1 MCVSALLE
9 LHEAPSV
16 ECFATTI
23 TSPSGKY
30 MANFDVKES
39 KWRVTTVKPKKQIAK
54 KKLREDAVK
63 DLEQLEAGVHK
74 WQKKQT
80 TAAVVEHMERFDS
93 NQKLLPGRVARP
105 VFDTGI
111 SRGPPHK
118 DSWIRSCRSAAIVK
132 ANWSTSSN
140 ED

>member
-63 DLEQLEAGVHK
+63 DLEQLEIMLLK
-74 WQKKQT
+74 
-80 TAAVVEHMERFDS
+80 ERVMYDLNS
-93 NQKLLPGRVARP
+93 VTKAR
-105 VFDTGI
+105 
-111 SRGPPHK
+111 SRPRKSPT
-118 DSWIRSCRSAAIVK
+118 I
-132 ANWSTSSN
+132 
-140 ED
+140 